1 MTSPRH
7 LLQLFVRAAKA
18 WSDDYAPSM
27 GAAISYY
34 TVFSMAP
41 LLVIVIA
48 VAGAVFGRE
57 AVLGQIMAQLS
68 GLVGPQGAA
77 LVQNLVAAASDTDK
91 GLVAGL
97 ISVVVLVIG
106 ATTVFTELQH
116 ALDRIWH
123 VPPSQKPK
131 GLWALLRA
139 RLLSFGLIL
148 GLVFL
153 LVVSLSVSAAV

>member
-1 MTSPRH
+1 MASARH

-34 TVFSMAP
+34 TVFSLAP

-48 VAGAVFGRE
+48 VAGALFGRE
-57 AVLGQIMAQLS
+57 AVQGQIMVQLS
-68 GLVGPQGAA
+68 GLIGAQGAA
-77 LVQNLVAAASDTDK
+77 LVQNLVAAASDTEK
-91 GLVAGL
+91 GLVAGI

-123 VPPSQKPK
+123 VPPSRKPK
-131 GLWALLRA
+131 GVWALLRA
-139 RLLSFGLIL
+139 GCCRSG
-148 GLVFL
+148 
-153 LVVSLSVSAAV
+153 